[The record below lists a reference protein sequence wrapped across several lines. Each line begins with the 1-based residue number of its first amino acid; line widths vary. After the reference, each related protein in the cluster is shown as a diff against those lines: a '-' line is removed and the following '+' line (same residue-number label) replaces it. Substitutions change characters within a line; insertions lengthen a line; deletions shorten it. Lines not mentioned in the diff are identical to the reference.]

1 MAQNKENTEAMLEEI
16 IATCDGDLTQ
26 TTEESSTEDGGI
38 SSEESTESDAMTQPE
53 ESESTETSEV
63 VSDEPTDEVVPE
75 EPKENYKVTIIT
87 PKLTRED
94 IEDLNFVELQR
105 MLRATQTN
113 MNSLEDAKVMVDA
126 MSSMFEST
134 KDLFEMA
141 DQFKKG
147 HESSEEG
154 VVDYSEFIK
163 LPKEFKANYDANKPI
178 LEENIKLVEEV
189 AKEKFGM
196 TPKTSSFYSAQ
207 LKEAL
212 ENQMNRILNYP
223 DEDKKFTI
231 PKTTFTEK
239 EKNALRSLKNSI
251 AAVEDRPTMNYIFSH
266 CTNKLALINT
276 WKAVKKDYNE
286 ADRFIRKYCMET
298 MTFHIAE
305 FNAVVRFFTMYAGST
320 FISRMM
326 LYQIARV
333 IKHGKHDGTDMY
345 ARLFLMNIADYAF
358 KRYDYDMDRLNEVM
372 KSISFVYNQYIST
385 PKGNATIKAYTKL
398 PIFEKDKAFDK
409 EIEESLKKAVIEV
422 EKEHA
427 ANNNGRG
434 MTAPLMHFEVSEEIP
449 TEETTETKSE

>member
-1 MAQNKENTEAMLEEI
+1 MAQNKENTEAVLDEI
-16 IATCDGDLTQ
+16 IDMADESSIQ

-38 SSEESTESDAMTQPE
+38 SSEETTESDEKNQPE
-53 ESESTETSEV
+53 ESESTESSEV
-63 VSDEPTDEVVPE
+63 VTDKPTE
-75 EPKENYKVTIIT
+75 EPKEDYKVTIISK
-87 PKLTRED
+87 KLTRED

-105 MLRATQTN
+105 VIRANQIN
-113 MNSLEDAKVMVDA
+113 INSLEDAKVMVDA

-154 VVDYSEFIK
+154 VVDYSDFIK

-189 AKEKFGM
+189 SKEKFGM
-196 TPKTSSFYSAQ
+196 APKTSSFYSAQ

-212 ENQMNRILNYP
+212 ENQMNRILNSP
-223 DEDKKFTI
+223 DENKKFTI

-298 MTFHIAE
+298 MNFHIAE
-305 FNAVVRFFTMYAGST
+305 FNAVVRFFTMYAGTT

-333 IKHGKHDGTDMY
+333 IKHGNHDGTDMY

-358 KRYDYDMDRLNEVM
+358 KRYDYDMDRLDEVM
-372 KSISFVYNQYIST
+372 KSISFVYNQYVGT

-422 EKEHA
+422 EKKHA
-427 ANNNGRG
+427 AKE
-434 MTAPLMHFEVSEEIP
+434 AQKEVSEEIP
-449 TEETTETKSE
+449 AEETTETKSE

>member
-1 MAQNKENTEAMLEEI
+1 MAQNKENNEAVLDEI
-16 IATCDGDLTQ
+16 IDMADESSIQ

-63 VSDEPTDEVVPE
+63 VLDEPTEEFPE
-75 EPKENYKVTIIT
+75 EPKEDYKVTIISK
-87 PKLTRED
+87 KLTRED

-105 MLRATQTN
+105 VIRANQIN
-113 MNSLEDAKVMVDA
+113 INSLEDAKVMVDA

-154 VVDYSEFIK
+154 VVDYSDFIK

-189 AKEKFGM
+189 SKEKFGM
-196 TPKTSSFYSAQ
+196 APKTSSFYSAQ

-212 ENQMNRILNYP
+212 ENQMNRILNSP
-223 DEDKKFTI
+223 DENKKFTI

-358 KRYDYDMDRLNEVM
+358 KRYDYDTDRLDEVM

-409 EIEESLKKAVIEV
+409 EMEESLKKAVIEV

-427 ANNNGRG
+427 AKE
-434 MTAPLMHFEVSEEIP
+434 AQKEVSE
-449 TEETTETKSE
+449 EETTETKSE

>member
-1 MAQNKENTEAMLEEI
+1 MAQNKENTEVVLEEI
-16 IATCDGDLTQ
+16 IATCEGDLTQ

-63 VSDEPTDEVVPE
+63 VLDEPTEEFPE
-75 EPKENYKVTIIT
+75 EPKEDYKVTIISK
-87 PKLTRED
+87 KLTRED

-105 MLRATQTN
+105 VIRANQIN
-113 MNSLEDAKVMVDA
+113 INSLEDAKVMVDA

-154 VVDYSEFIK
+154 VVDYSDFIK

-189 AKEKFGM
+189 SKEKFGM
-196 TPKTSSFYSAQ
+196 APKTSSFYSAQ

-212 ENQMNRILNYP
+212 ENQMNRILNSP
-223 DEDKKFTI
+223 DENKKFTI

-358 KRYDYDMDRLNEVM
+358 KRYDYDTDRLDEVM
-372 KSISFVYNQYIST
+372 KSISFVYNQYIGT

-409 EIEESLKKAVIEV
+409 EMEESLKKAVIEV

-427 ANNNGRG
+427 AKE
-434 MTAPLMHFEVSEEIP
+434 AQKEVSE
-449 TEETTETKSE
+449 EETTETKSE

>member
-1 MAQNKENTEAMLEEI
+1 MAQNKENTEAVLDEI
-16 IATCDGDLTQ
+16 IDMADESSIQ

-38 SSEESTESDAMTQPE
+38 SSEETTESDEKNQPE

-63 VSDEPTDEVVPE
+63 VSDESTEEVPE
-75 EPKENYKVTIIT
+75 EPKEDYKVTIISK
-87 PKLTRED
+87 KLTRED

-105 MLRATQTN
+105 VIRANQIN
-113 MNSLEDAKVMVDA
+113 INSLEDAKVMVDA

-154 VVDYSEFIK
+154 VVDYSDFIK

-189 AKEKFGM
+189 SKEKFGM
-196 TPKTSSFYSAQ
+196 APKTSSFYSAQ

-212 ENQMNRILNYP
+212 ENQMNRILNSP
-223 DEDKKFTI
+223 DENKKFTI

-276 WKAVKKDYNE
+276 WKAVKKNYKE

-298 MTFHIAE
+298 MRFSIPE

-333 IKHGKHDGTDMY
+333 IKHGDHDGTDMY

-358 KRYDYDMDRLNEVM
+358 KRYDYDTDRLDEVM
-372 KSISFVYNQYIST
+372 KSISFVYNQYIGT

-398 PIFEKDKAFDK
+398 PIFEEDKAFDK

-427 ANNNGRG
+427 EKEAQK
-434 MTAPLMHFEVSEEIP
+434 EVSEVP
-449 TEETTETKSE
+449 AEETAETKSE

>member
-1 MAQNKENTEAMLEEI
+1 MAQNKENTEAVLDEI
-16 IATCDGDLTQ
+16 IDMADESSIQ

-38 SSEESTESDAMTQPE
+38 SSEETTESDEKNQPE
-53 ESESTETSEV
+53 ESESTESSEV
-63 VSDEPTDEVVPE
+63 VTDEPIEEVSE
-75 EPKENYKVTIIT
+75 EPKEDYKVTIISK
-87 PKLTRED
+87 KLTRED

-105 MLRATQTN
+105 VIRANQIN
-113 MNSLEDAKVMVDA
+113 INSLEDAKVMVDA

-154 VVDYSEFIK
+154 VVDYSDFIK

-189 AKEKFGM
+189 SKEKFGM
-196 TPKTSSFYSAQ
+196 APKTSSFYSAQ

-212 ENQMNRILNYP
+212 ENQMNRILNSP
-223 DEDKKFTI
+223 DENKKFTI

-298 MTFHIAE
+298 MNFHIAE

-358 KRYDYDMDRLNEVM
+358 KRYDYDMDRLDEVM
-372 KSISFVYNQYIST
+372 KSISFVYNQYVGT

-427 ANNNGRG
+427 AKE
-434 MTAPLMHFEVSEEIP
+434 AQKEVSEEIP
-449 TEETTETKSE
+449 AEETTETKSE

>member
-1 MAQNKENTEAMLEEI
+1 MAQNKENIEAVLDEI
-16 IATCDGDLTQ
+16 IDMADESSIQ
-26 TTEESSTEDGGI
+26 TTEEPSTEDGGI
-38 SSEESTESDAMTQPE
+38 SSEETTESDDKNQPE
-53 ESESTETSEV
+53 ESESTESSEV
-63 VSDEPTDEVVPE
+63 VTDKPTEEIPE
-75 EPKENYKVTIIT
+75 EPKEDYKVTIISK
-87 PKLTRED
+87 KLTRED

-105 MLRATQTN
+105 VIRANQIN
-113 MNSLEDAKVMVDA
+113 INSLEDAKVMVDA

-141 DQFKKG
+141 EQFKKG

-196 TPKTSSFYSAQ
+196 APKTSSFYSAQ

-212 ENQMNRILNYP
+212 ENQMNRILNSP
-223 DEDKKFTI
+223 DENKKFTI

-358 KRYDYDMDRLNEVM
+358 KRYDYDTDRLDEVM
-372 KSISFVYNQYIST
+372 KSISFVYNQYIGT

-427 ANNNGRG
+427 AKE
-434 MTAPLMHFEVSEEIP
+434 AQKEVSE
-449 TEETTETKSE
+449 EETTETKSE

>member
-1 MAQNKENTEAMLEEI
+1 MAQNKENTEAVLDEI
-16 IATCDGDLTQ
+16 IDMADESSIQ

-38 SSEESTESDAMTQPE
+38 SSEETTESDEKNQPE
-53 ESESTETSEV
+53 ESESTESSEV
-63 VSDEPTDEVVPE
+63 VTDKPTEEIPE
-75 EPKENYKVTIIT
+75 EPKEDYKVTIISK
-87 PKLTRED
+87 KLTRED

-105 MLRATQTN
+105 VIRANQIN
-113 MNSLEDAKVMVDA
+113 INSLEDAKVMVDA

-154 VVDYSEFIK
+154 VVDYSDFIK

-189 AKEKFGM
+189 SKEKFGM
-196 TPKTSSFYSAQ
+196 APKTSSFYSAQ

-212 ENQMNRILNYP
+212 ENQMNRILNSP
-223 DEDKKFTI
+223 DENKKFTI

-286 ADRFIRKYCMET
+286 ADRFIRRYCMET
-298 MTFHIAE
+298 MNFHIAE
-305 FNAVVRFFTMYAGST
+305 FNAVVRFFTMYAGSA

-358 KRYDYDMDRLNEVM
+358 KRYDYDTDRLDEIM
-372 KSISFVYNQYIST
+372 KSISFVYNQYVGT

-427 ANNNGRG
+427 AKE
-434 MTAPLMHFEVSEEIP
+434 AQKEVSE
-449 TEETTETKSE
+449 EETTETKSE

>member
-16 IATCDGDLTQ
+16 IATCEGDLTQ

-38 SSEESTESDAMTQPE
+38 SSEESTESDAITQPE
-53 ESESTETSEV
+53 ESESTESSEV
-63 VSDEPTDEVVPE
+63 VTEKPTE
-75 EPKENYKVTIIT
+75 EPKEDYKVTIISK
-87 PKLTRED
+87 KLTRED

-105 MLRATQTN
+105 VIRANQIN
-113 MNSLEDAKVMVDA
+113 INSLEDAKVMVDA

-154 VVDYSEFIK
+154 VVDYSDFIK

-189 AKEKFGM
+189 SKEKFGM
-196 TPKTSSFYSAQ
+196 APKTSSFYSAQ

-212 ENQMNRILNYP
+212 ENQMNRILNSP
-223 DEDKKFTI
+223 DENKKFTI

-298 MTFHIAE
+298 MNFHIAE

-333 IKHGKHDGTDMY
+333 IKHGNHDGTDMY

-358 KRYDYDMDRLNEVM
+358 KRYDYDTDRLDEVM
-372 KSISFVYNQYIST
+372 KSISFVYNQYIGT

-427 ANNNGRG
+427 AKE
-434 MTAPLMHFEVSEEIP
+434 AQKEVSEEIP
-449 TEETTETKSE
+449 AEETTETKSE

>member
-1 MAQNKENTEAMLEEI
+1 MAQNKENIEAVLDEI
-16 IATCDGDLTQ
+16 IDMADESSIR

-38 SSEESTESDAMTQPE
+38 SSEETTESDEKNQPE

-63 VSDEPTDEVVPE
+63 VTDEPTDEVVPE
-75 EPKENYKVTIIT
+75 EPKEDYKVTIISK
-87 PKLTRED
+87 KLTRED

-105 MLRATQTN
+105 VIRANQIN
-113 MNSLEDAKVMVDA
+113 INSLEDAKVMVDA

-154 VVDYSEFIK
+154 VVDYSDFIK

-189 AKEKFGM
+189 SKEKFGM
-196 TPKTSSFYSAQ
+196 APKTSSFYSAQ

-212 ENQMNRILNYP
+212 ENQMNRILNSP
-223 DEDKKFTI
+223 DENKKFTI

-286 ADRFIRKYCMET
+286 ADRFIRRYCMET
-298 MTFHIAE
+298 MNFHIAE

-358 KRYDYDMDRLNEVM
+358 KRYDYDTDRLDEVM

-427 ANNNGRG
+427 AKE
-434 MTAPLMHFEVSEEIP
+434 AQKEVSEEIP
-449 TEETTETKSE
+449 AEETTETKSE

>member
-1 MAQNKENTEAMLEEI
+1 MAQNKENTEAVLDEI
-16 IATCDGDLTQ
+16 IDMADESSIQ

-53 ESESTETSEV
+53 ESESTEEA
-63 VSDEPTDEVVPE
+63 VPE

-105 MLRATQTN
+105 VIRANQTN
-113 MNSLEDAKVMVDA
+113 INSLEDAKVMVDA

-154 VVDYSEFIK
+154 VVDYSDFIK

-189 AKEKFGM
+189 SKEKFGM
-196 TPKTSSFYSAQ
+196 APKTSSFYSAQ

-212 ENQMNRILNYP
+212 ENQMNRILNSP
-223 DEDKKFTI
+223 DENKKFTI

-358 KRYDYDMDRLNEVM
+358 KRYDYDTDRLDEVM
-372 KSISFVYNQYIST
+372 KSISFVYNQYIGT

-427 ANNNGRG
+427 AKE
-434 MTAPLMHFEVSEEIP
+434 AQKEVSEEIP
-449 TEETTETKSE
+449 AEETTETKSE

>member
-1 MAQNKENTEAMLEEI
+1 MAQNKENTEAVLDEI
-16 IATCDGDLTQ
+16 IDMADESSIQ

-38 SSEESTESDAMTQPE
+38 SSEETTESDEKNQSE
-53 ESESTETSEV
+53 ESESTESSEV
-63 VSDEPTDEVVPE
+63 VTDKPTEEIPE
-75 EPKENYKVTIIT
+75 EPKEDYKVTIISK
-87 PKLTRED
+87 KLTRED

-105 MLRATQTN
+105 VIRANQIN
-113 MNSLEDAKVMVDA
+113 INSLEDAKVMVDA

-134 KDLFEMA
+134 KDLFEMV

-154 VVDYSEFIK
+154 VVDYSDFIK

-189 AKEKFGM
+189 SKEKFGM
-196 TPKTSSFYSAQ
+196 APKTSSFYSSQ

-212 ENQMNRILNYP
+212 ENQMNRILNSP
-223 DEDKKFTI
+223 DENKKFTI

-358 KRYDYDMDRLNEVM
+358 KRYDYDMDRLDEVM

-385 PKGNATIKAYTKL
+385 SKGNATIKAYTKL

-427 ANNNGRG
+427 AKE
-434 MTAPLMHFEVSEEIP
+434 TQKEVFE
-449 TEETTETKSE
+449 EETTETKSE

>member
-1 MAQNKENTEAMLEEI
+1 MAQNKENIEAVLDEI
-16 IATCDGDLTQ
+16 IDMADESSIQ
-26 TTEESSTEDGGI
+26 TTEEPSTEDGGI
-38 SSEESTESDAMTQPE
+38 SSEETTGSDDKNQPE
-53 ESESTETSEV
+53 ESESSEV
-63 VSDEPTDEVVPE
+63 VTDKPTE
-75 EPKENYKVTIIT
+75 EPKEDYKVTIVSK
-87 PKLTRED
+87 KLTRED

-105 MLRATQTN
+105 VIRANQIN
-113 MNSLEDAKVMVDA
+113 INSLEDAKVMVDA

-154 VVDYSEFIK
+154 VVDYSDFIK

-189 AKEKFGM
+189 SKEKFGM
-196 TPKTSSFYSAQ
+196 APKTSSFYSAQ

-212 ENQMNRILNYP
+212 ENQMNRILNSP
-223 DEDKKFTI
+223 DENKKFTI

-358 KRYDYDMDRLNEVM
+358 KRYDYDTDRLDEVM
-372 KSISFVYNQYIST
+372 KSISFVYNQYIGT

-427 ANNNGRG
+427 ANSNGRG
-434 MTAPLMHFEVSEEIP
+434 MTAPLTYFEVSEDIP
-449 TEETTETKSE
+449 AEETTETKSE

>member
-1 MAQNKENTEAMLEEI
+1 MAQNKENTEAVLEEI
-16 IATCDGDLTQ
+16 IATCEGDLTQ

-38 SSEESTESDAMTQPE
+38 SSEESTESDAITQPE
-53 ESESTETSEV
+53 ESESTESSEV
-63 VSDEPTDEVVPE
+63 VTEKPTE
-75 EPKENYKVTIIT
+75 EPKEDYKVTIISK
-87 PKLTRED
+87 KLTRED

-105 MLRATQTN
+105 VIRANQIN
-113 MNSLEDAKVMVDA
+113 INSLEDAKVMVDA

-154 VVDYSEFIK
+154 VVDYSDFIK

-189 AKEKFGM
+189 SKEKFGM
-196 TPKTSSFYSAQ
+196 APKTSSFYSAQ

-212 ENQMNRILNYP
+212 ENQMNRILNSP
-223 DEDKKFTI
+223 DENKKFTI

-298 MTFHIAE
+298 MNFHIAE

-333 IKHGKHDGTDMY
+333 IKHGNHDGTDMY

-358 KRYDYDMDRLNEVM
+358 KRYDYDTDRLDEVM
-372 KSISFVYNQYIST
+372 KSISFVYNQYIGT

-427 ANNNGRG
+427 AKE
-434 MTAPLMHFEVSEEIP
+434 AQKEVSEEIP
-449 TEETTETKSE
+449 AEETTETKSE

>member
-1 MAQNKENTEAMLEEI
+1 MAQNKENTEAVLDEI
-16 IATCDGDLTQ
+16 IDMADDSSIQ

-38 SSEESTESDAMTQPE
+38 SSEETTESDEKNQPE
-53 ESESTETSEV
+53 ESESTESSEV
-63 VSDEPTDEVVPE
+63 VTDKPTEEIPE
-75 EPKENYKVTIIT
+75 EPKEDYKVTIISK
-87 PKLTRED
+87 KLTRED

-105 MLRATQTN
+105 VIRANQIN
-113 MNSLEDAKVMVDA
+113 INSLEDAKVMVDA

-154 VVDYSEFIK
+154 VVDYSDFIK

-189 AKEKFGM
+189 SKEKFGM
-196 TPKTSSFYSAQ
+196 APKTSSFYSSQ

-212 ENQMNRILNYP
+212 ENQMNRILNSP
-223 DEDKKFTI
+223 DENKKFTI

-298 MTFHIAE
+298 MNFHIAE

-358 KRYDYDMDRLNEVM
+358 KRYDYDMDRLDEVM

-427 ANNNGRG
+427 EKEAQK
-434 MTAPLMHFEVSEEIP
+434 EISEE
-449 TEETTETKSE
+449 TTAEETTETKSE

>member
-1 MAQNKENTEAMLEEI
+1 MAQNKENIEAVLDEI
-16 IATCDGDLTQ
+16 IDMADESSIQ

-38 SSEESTESDAMTQPE
+38 SSEETTESDEKNQPE
-53 ESESTETSEV
+53 ESESTESSEV
-63 VSDEPTDEVVPE
+63 VTDKPTE
-75 EPKENYKVTIIT
+75 EPKEDYKVTIISK
-87 PKLTRED
+87 KLTRED

-105 MLRATQTN
+105 VIRANQIN
-113 MNSLEDAKVMVDA
+113 INSLEDAKVMVDA

-154 VVDYSEFIK
+154 VVDYSDFIK

-189 AKEKFGM
+189 SKEKFGM
-196 TPKTSSFYSAQ
+196 APKTSSFYSAQ

-212 ENQMNRILNYP
+212 ENQMNRILNSP
-223 DEDKKFTI
+223 DENKKFTI

-286 ADRFIRKYCMET
+286 ADRFIRRYCMET
-298 MTFHIAE
+298 MNFHIAE

-358 KRYDYDMDRLNEVM
+358 KRYDYDMDRLDEVM
-372 KSISFVYNQYIST
+372 KSISFVYNQYVGT

-409 EIEESLKKAVIEV
+409 EMEESLKKAVIEV

-427 ANNNGRG
+427 AKE
-434 MTAPLMHFEVSEEIP
+434 AQKEVSE
-449 TEETTETKSE
+449 EETTETKSE

>member
-1 MAQNKENTEAMLEEI
+1 MAQNKENTEAVLDEI
-16 IATCDGDLTQ
+16 IDMADESSIQ
-26 TTEESSTEDGGI
+26 TTEEPSTEDGGI
-38 SSEESTESDAMTQPE
+38 SSEETIESDEKNQPE
-53 ESESTETSEV
+53 ESESTESSEV
-63 VSDEPTDEVVPE
+63 VTDKPTEEIPE
-75 EPKENYKVTIIT
+75 EPKEDYKVTIVSK
-87 PKLTRED
+87 KLTRED

-105 MLRATQTN
+105 VIRANQIN
-113 MNSLEDAKVMVDA
+113 INSLEDAKVMVDA

-154 VVDYSEFIK
+154 VVDYSDFIK

-189 AKEKFGM
+189 SKEKFGM
-196 TPKTSSFYSAQ
+196 APKTSSFYSAQ

-212 ENQMNRILNYP
+212 ENQMNRILNSP
-223 DEDKKFTI
+223 DENKKFTI

-298 MTFHIAE
+298 MNFHIAE

-358 KRYDYDMDRLNEVM
+358 KRYDYDMDRLDEVM

-409 EIEESLKKAVIEV
+409 EVFQSLKKAVIEV

-427 ANNNGRG
+427 AKE
-434 MTAPLMHFEVSEEIP
+434 AQKEVSEEIP
-449 TEETTETKSE
+449 AEETTETKSE

>member
-1 MAQNKENTEAMLEEI
+1 MAQNKENIEAVLDEI
-16 IATCDGDLTQ
+16 IDMADESSIQ
-26 TTEESSTEDGGI
+26 TTEEPSTEDGGI
-38 SSEESTESDAMTQPE
+38 SSEETTESDEKNQPE
-53 ESESTETSEV
+53 ESESTESSEV
-63 VSDEPTDEVVPE
+63 VTDKPTEEVPE
-75 EPKENYKVTIIT
+75 EPKEDYKVTIISK
-87 PKLTRED
+87 KLTRED

-105 MLRATQTN
+105 VIRANQIN
-113 MNSLEDAKVMVDA
+113 INSLEDAKVMVDA

-154 VVDYSEFIK
+154 VVDYSDFIK

-189 AKEKFGM
+189 SKEKFGM
-196 TPKTSSFYSAQ
+196 APKTSSFYSAQ

-212 ENQMNRILNYP
+212 ENQMNRILNSP
-223 DEDKKFTI
+223 DENKKFTI

-358 KRYDYDMDRLNEVM
+358 KRYDYDMDRLDEVM
-372 KSISFVYNQYIST
+372 KSISFVYNQYVST

-427 ANNNGRG
+427 EKE
-434 MTAPLMHFEVSEEIP
+434 TQKEVSEEIP
-449 TEETTETKSE
+449 AEETTKTKSE

>member
-1 MAQNKENTEAMLEEI
+1 MAQNKENTEAVLDEI
-16 IATCDGDLTQ
+16 IDMADESSIQ

-38 SSEESTESDAMTQPE
+38 SSEETTGSDDKNQPE
-53 ESESTETSEV
+53 ESESSEV
-63 VSDEPTDEVVPE
+63 VTDKPTE
-75 EPKENYKVTIIT
+75 EPKEDYKVTIVSK
-87 PKLTRED
+87 KLTRED

-105 MLRATQTN
+105 VIRANQIN
-113 MNSLEDAKVMVDA
+113 INSLEDAKVMVDA

-154 VVDYSEFIK
+154 VVDYSDFIK

-189 AKEKFGM
+189 SKEKFGM
-196 TPKTSSFYSAQ
+196 APKTSSFYSAQ

-212 ENQMNRILNYP
+212 ENQMNRILNSP
-223 DEDKKFTI
+223 DENKKFTI

-358 KRYDYDMDRLNEVM
+358 KRYDYDTDRLDEVM
-372 KSISFVYNQYIST
+372 KSISFVYNQYIGT

-434 MTAPLMHFEVSEEIP
+434 MTAPLRYSEVSEESLA
-449 TEETTETKSE
+449 EETTETKSE

>member
-1 MAQNKENTEAMLEEI
+1 MAQNKENIEAVLDEI
-16 IATCDGDLTQ
+16 IDMADESSIQ

-38 SSEESTESDAMTQPE
+38 SSEEITESDAMTQPE
-53 ESESTETSEV
+53 ESESTESSEV
-63 VSDEPTDEVVPE
+63 VSDEPTEEIPE
-75 EPKENYKVTIIT
+75 EPKEEYKVTIISK
-87 PKLTRED
+87 KLTRED

-105 MLRATQTN
+105 VIRANQIN
-113 MNSLEDAKVMVDA
+113 INSLEDAKVMVDA

-212 ENQMNRILNYP
+212 ENQMNRILYYP

-276 WKAVKKDYNE
+276 WNAVKRDYKE

-298 MTFHIAE
+298 MRFSIPE

-333 IKHGKHDGTDMY
+333 IKHGNHDGTDMY

-358 KRYDYDMDRLNEVM
+358 KRYDYDIDRLDEVM
-372 KSISFVYNQYIST
+372 KSISFVYNQYIGT

-398 PIFEKDKAFDK
+398 PIFEEDKAFDK
-409 EIEESLKKAVIEV
+409 EVEESLKKAVIEV

-427 ANNNGRG
+427 AKE
-434 MTAPLMHFEVSEEIP
+434 AQKEISEESP
-449 TEETTETKSE
+449 AEETTETKSE

>member
-1 MAQNKENTEAMLEEI
+1 MAQNKENIEAVLDEI
-16 IATCDGDLTQ
+16 IDMADESSIQ
-26 TTEESSTEDGGI
+26 TTEEPSTEDGGI
-38 SSEESTESDAMTQPE
+38 SSEETTESDEKNQPE
-53 ESESTETSEV
+53 ESESTESSEV
-63 VSDEPTDEVVPE
+63 VTDKSTE
-75 EPKENYKVTIIT
+75 EPKEDYKVTIISK
-87 PKLTRED
+87 KLTRED

-105 MLRATQTN
+105 VIRANQIN
-113 MNSLEDAKVMVDA
+113 INSLEDAKVMVDA

-154 VVDYSEFIK
+154 VVDYSDFIK

-189 AKEKFGM
+189 SKEKFGM
-196 TPKTSSFYSAQ
+196 APKTSSFYSAQ

-212 ENQMNRILNYP
+212 ENQMNRILNSP
-223 DEDKKFTI
+223 DENKKFTI
-231 PKTTFTEK
+231 PKTSFTEK

-286 ADRFIRKYCMET
+286 ADRFIRRYCMET
-298 MTFHIAE
+298 MNFHIAE
-305 FNAVVRFFTMYAGST
+305 FNAVVRFFTMYAGSA

-358 KRYDYDMDRLNEVM
+358 KRYDYDTDRLDEVM
-372 KSISFVYNQYIST
+372 KSISFAYNQYIGT

-398 PIFEKDKAFDK
+398 PIFEEDKAFDK
-409 EIEESLKKAVIEV
+409 EVEESLKKAVIEV

-427 ANNNGRG
+427 AKE
-434 MTAPLMHFEVSEEIP
+434 TQKEISEESP
-449 TEETTETKSE
+449 AEESPAEEITETKSE

>member
-1 MAQNKENTEAMLEEI
+1 MAQNKENTEAVLEEI
-16 IATCDGDLTQ
+16 IATCEGDLTQ

-63 VSDEPTDEVVPE
+63 VTDKPTDEVVPE
-75 EPKENYKVTIIT
+75 EPKEKYKVTIIT

-105 MLRATQTN
+105 VIRANQTN
-113 MNSLEDAKVMVDA
+113 INSLEDAKVMVDA

-154 VVDYSEFIK
+154 VVDYSDFIK

-189 AKEKFGM
+189 SKEKFGM
-196 TPKTSSFYSAQ
+196 APKTSSFYSSQ

-212 ENQMNRILNYP
+212 ENQMNRILNSP
-223 DEDKKFTI
+223 DENKKFTI

-298 MTFHIAE
+298 MNFHIAE
-305 FNAVVRFFTMYAGST
+305 FNAVVRFFTMYAGTT

-358 KRYDYDMDRLNEVM
+358 KRYDYDTDRLDEVM
-372 KSISFVYNQYIST
+372 KSISFVYNQYIGT

-427 ANNNGRG
+427 AKE
-434 MTAPLMHFEVSEEIP
+434 AQKEVSEEIP
-449 TEETTETKSE
+449 AEETTETKSE

>member
-1 MAQNKENTEAMLEEI
+1 MAQNKENNEAVLDEI
-16 IATCDGDLTQ
+16 IDMADESSIQ

-38 SSEESTESDAMTQPE
+38 SSEETTESDKKNQPE
-53 ESESTETSEV
+53 ESESTESSEV
-63 VSDEPTDEVVPE
+63 VTDKPTE
-75 EPKENYKVTIIT
+75 EPKEDYKVTIISK
-87 PKLTRED
+87 KLTRED

-105 MLRATQTN
+105 VIRANQIN
-113 MNSLEDAKVMVDA
+113 INSLEDAKVMVDA

-141 DQFKKG
+141 EQFKKG

-196 TPKTSSFYSAQ
+196 APKTSSFYSAQ

-212 ENQMNRILNYP
+212 ENQMNRILNSP
-223 DEDKKFTI
+223 DENKKFTI

-286 ADRFIRKYCMET
+286 ADRFIRRYCMET
-298 MTFHIAE
+298 MNFHIAE

-358 KRYDYDMDRLNEVM
+358 KRYDYDTDRLDEVM

-409 EIEESLKKAVIEV
+409 EIFQSLKKAVIEV

-427 ANNNGRG
+427 ANSNGRG
-434 MTAPLMHFEVSEEIP
+434 MTAPLRHFEVSEEIP
-449 TEETTETKSE
+449 AEETTETESE

>member
-1 MAQNKENTEAMLEEI
+1 MAQNKENTEAVLDEI
-16 IATCDGDLTQ
+16 IDMADESSIQ
-26 TTEESSTEDGGI
+26 TTEEPSTEDGGI
-38 SSEESTESDAMTQPE
+38 SSEETTGSDDKNQPE
-53 ESESTETSEV
+53 ESESSEV
-63 VSDEPTDEVVPE
+63 VTDKPTE
-75 EPKENYKVTIIT
+75 EPKEDYKVTIVSK
-87 PKLTRED
+87 KLTRED

-105 MLRATQTN
+105 VIRANQIN
-113 MNSLEDAKVMVDA
+113 INSLEDAKVMVDA

-154 VVDYSEFIK
+154 VVDYSDFIK

-189 AKEKFGM
+189 SKEKFGM
-196 TPKTSSFYSAQ
+196 APKTSSFYSAQ

-212 ENQMNRILNYP
+212 ENQMNRILNSP
-223 DEDKKFTI
+223 DENKKFTI

-333 IKHGKHDGTDMY
+333 IKHGNHDGTAMY
-345 ARLFLMNIADYAF
+345 ARLFLLNIADYAF
-358 KRYDYDMDRLNEVM
+358 KRYDYDTDRLDEVM

-385 PKGNATIKAYTKL
+385 PKGNATIKGYTKL

-427 ANNNGRG
+427 AKE
-434 MTAPLMHFEVSEEIP
+434 AQKEISEEIP
-449 TEETTETKSE
+449 AEETTETKSE

>member
-1 MAQNKENTEAMLEEI
+1 MAQNKENTEAVLEEI
-16 IATCDGDLTQ
+16 IATCEGDLTQ

-63 VSDEPTDEVVPE
+63 VTDKPTDEVVPE
-75 EPKENYKVTIIT
+75 EPKEKYKVTIIT

-105 MLRATQTN
+105 VIRANQTN
-113 MNSLEDAKVMVDA
+113 INSLEDAKVMVDA

-154 VVDYSEFIK
+154 VVDYSDFIK

-189 AKEKFGM
+189 SKEKFGM
-196 TPKTSSFYSAQ
+196 APKTSSFYSSQ

-212 ENQMNRILNYP
+212 ENQMNRILNSP
-223 DEDKKFTI
+223 DENKKFTI
-231 PKTTFTEK
+231 PKTIFTEK

-358 KRYDYDMDRLNEVM
+358 KRYDYDTDRLDEVM
-372 KSISFVYNQYIST
+372 KSISFVYNQYIGT

-427 ANNNGRG
+427 AKE
-434 MTAPLMHFEVSEEIP
+434 AQKEVSEEIP
-449 TEETTETKSE
+449 AEETTETKSE

>member
-1 MAQNKENTEAMLEEI
+1 MAQNKENTEAVLDEI
-16 IATCDGDLTQ
+16 IDMADESSIQ
-26 TTEESSTEDGGI
+26 TTEEPSTEDGGI
-38 SSEESTESDAMTQPE
+38 SSEETIESDEKNQPE
-53 ESESTETSEV
+53 ESESTESSEV
-63 VSDEPTDEVVPE
+63 VTDKPTE
-75 EPKENYKVTIIT
+75 EPKEDYKVTIISK
-87 PKLTRED
+87 KLTRED

-105 MLRATQTN
+105 VIRANQIN
-113 MNSLEDAKVMVDA
+113 INSLEDAKVMVDA

-154 VVDYSEFIK
+154 VVDYSDFIK

-189 AKEKFGM
+189 SKEKFGM

-212 ENQMNRILNYP
+212 ENQMNRILNSP
-223 DEDKKFTI
+223 DENKKFTI

-286 ADRFIRKYCMET
+286 ADRFICKYCMET

-358 KRYDYDMDRLNEVM
+358 KRYDYDMDRLDEVM
-372 KSISFVYNQYIST
+372 KSISFVYNQYVGT

-409 EIEESLKKAVIEV
+409 EVFQSLKKAVIEV

-427 ANNNGRG
+427 EKE
-434 MTAPLMHFEVSEEIP
+434 TQKEISEEIP
-449 TEETTETKSE
+449 AEETTETKSE

>member
-1 MAQNKENTEAMLEEI
+1 MAQNKENTEAVLDEI
-16 IATCDGDLTQ
+16 IDMADESSIQ

-38 SSEESTESDAMTQPE
+38 SSEETTESDEKNQPE
-53 ESESTETSEV
+53 ESESTESSEV
-63 VSDEPTDEVVPE
+63 VTDKPTE
-75 EPKENYKVTIIT
+75 EPKEDYKVTIISK
-87 PKLTRED
+87 KLTRED

-105 MLRATQTN
+105 VIRANQIN
-113 MNSLEDAKVMVDA
+113 INSLEDAKVMVDA

-154 VVDYSEFIK
+154 VVDYSDFIK

-189 AKEKFGM
+189 SKEKFGM

-212 ENQMNRILNYP
+212 ENQMNRILNSP
-223 DEDKKFTI
+223 DENKKFTI

-358 KRYDYDMDRLNEVM
+358 KRYDYDMDRLDEVM
-372 KSISFVYNQYIST
+372 KSISFVYNQYIGT

-434 MTAPLMHFEVSEEIP
+434 MTAPLRYSEVSEESLA
-449 TEETTETKSE
+449 EETTETKSE

>member
-1 MAQNKENTEAMLEEI
+1 MAQNKENTEVVLDEI
-16 IATCDGDLTQ
+16 IATCEGDLTPIA
-26 TTEESSTEDGGI
+26 EETSTEDGGI

-53 ESESTETSEV
+53 ESESTEEA
-63 VSDEPTDEVVPE
+63 VPE

-105 MLRATQTN
+105 VIRANQTN
-113 MNSLEDAKVMVDA
+113 INSLEDAKVMVDA

-154 VVDYSEFIK
+154 VVDYSDFIK

-189 AKEKFGM
+189 SKEKFGM
-196 TPKTSSFYSAQ
+196 APKTSSFYSSQ

-212 ENQMNRILNYP
+212 ENQMNRILNSP
-223 DEDKKFTI
+223 DENKKFTI

-333 IKHGKHDGTDMY
+333 IKHGNHDGTDMY

-358 KRYDYDMDRLNEVM
+358 KRYDYDTDRLDEVM
-372 KSISFVYNQYIST
+372 KSISFVYNQYIGT

-398 PIFEKDKAFDK
+398 PIFEEDKAFDK
-409 EIEESLKKAVIEV
+409 EVEESLKKAVIEV
-422 EKEHA
+422 EKAHA
-427 ANNNGRG
+427 EKEAQK
-434 MTAPLMHFEVSEEIP
+434 EVSEVPE
-449 TEETTETKSE
+449 EETTETKSE

>member
-1 MAQNKENTEAMLEEI
+1 MAQNKENTEAVLDEI
-16 IATCDGDLTQ
+16 IDMADESSIQ
-26 TTEESSTEDGGI
+26 TTEEPSTEDGGI
-38 SSEESTESDAMTQPE
+38 SSEETTESDEKNQPE
-53 ESESTETSEV
+53 ESESTESSEV
-63 VSDEPTDEVVPE
+63 VTDKPTE
-75 EPKENYKVTIIT
+75 EPKEDYKVTIISK
-87 PKLTRED
+87 KLTRED

-105 MLRATQTN
+105 VIRANQIN
-113 MNSLEDAKVMVDA
+113 INSLEDAKVMVDA

-154 VVDYSEFIK
+154 VVDYSDFIK

-189 AKEKFGM
+189 SKEKFGM
-196 TPKTSSFYSAQ
+196 APKTSSFYSSQ

-212 ENQMNRILNYP
+212 ENQMNRILNSP
-223 DEDKKFTI
+223 DENKKFTI

-358 KRYDYDMDRLNEVM
+358 KRYDYDTDRLDEVM

-427 ANNNGRG
+427 AKE
-434 MTAPLMHFEVSEEIP
+434 AQKEVSEEIP
-449 TEETTETKSE
+449 AEETTETKSE